1 MQYLSNTIMQNK
13 PIPNVEDCTWLYW
26 SVNTNKTQI
35 LIGLTKSGLIN
46 HDLEYFFKMD
56 VCTDTDVS
64 IHETDKHTFV
74 LVFTKDNPVKKVFK
88 KFSNERK
95 VELSEKHFL
104 CKDKGQLIDSML
116 NLR

>member
-1 MQYLSNTIMQNK
+1 MKNK

-35 LIGLTKSGLIN
+35 LIGLTKSGLI
-46 HDLEYFFKMD
+46 DLDFEYFFK
-56 VCTDTDVS
+56 TDICADTEVS
-64 IHETDKHTFV
+64 VHETDKHTFV
-74 LVFTKDNPVKKVFK
+74 LVLTKGDPVKKVFK
-88 KFSNERK
+88 KFSKEKK

-104 CKDKGQLIDSML
+104 CKDKEQLLNSML

>member
-1 MQYLSNTIMQNK
+1 M
-13 PIPNVEDCTWLYW
+13 
-26 SVNTNKTQI
+26 
-35 LIGLTKSGLIN
+35 TKSGLIN
-46 HDLEYFFKMD
+46 LDLEYFFKTD
-56 VCTDTDVS
+56 ICTDIDVS

-74 LVFTKDNPVKKVFK
+74 LAFTKGNPVKKVFK

-104 CKDKGQLIDSML
+104 CKDKEQLLNSML